1 MRVSLFLALRY
12 LSPFR
17 TGSLRRIQ
25 GAILSVGLSLVPLI
39 VVLQVSD
46 GMIQG
51 ITARILEVGTYHLQV
66 LSPSSGNSKEE
77 VTLLSELRKVKT
89 VISVTEESQGVGLA
103 YSRGGSAGVTIRAV
117 PPRAWEMD
125 KGFARFM
132 KMIEG
137 TFDLLDPGSAVLGAE
152 LASKLKIHVGDTL
165 KVVTPYSIEGDS
177 ILSRV
182 STFNVKGVVSSGYQ
196 ELDKLWLFISQ
207 ERSRILSPRASRKL
221 IGIKVENP
229 FQGLLPVVR
238 EVYRILPRS
247 YRVYTWEELES
258 SRYLSFRTTQYLLI
272 FIMALILAVA
282 SVNISSTL
290 ILLQIEKKDELAVL
304 KSMGLSSKQIIR
316 LFYYFGAWIGILGAL
331 VGVGIGLAMAVSINE
346 IIGGIEF
353 LLNNGWEI
361 LRWLLRTTGIV
372 VEGANIRILNP
383 QFYLEKIPI
392 VLDPFKVLGA
402 AFFTV
407 LLSVLASLLPA
418 RSAGRLRPLEVLVKH

>member
-1 MRVSLFLALRY
+1 
-12 LSPFR
+12 
-17 TGSLRRIQ
+17 
-25 GAILSVGLSLVPLI
+25 
-39 VVLQVSD
+39 
-46 GMIQG
+46 
-51 ITARILEVGTYHLQV
+51 
-66 LSPSSGNSKEE
+66 
-77 VTLLSELRKVKT
+77 
-89 VISVTEESQGVGLA
+89 
-103 YSRGGSAGVTIRAV
+103 
-117 PPRAWEMD
+117 
-125 KGFARFM
+125 
-132 KMIEG
+132 
-137 TFDLLDPGSAVLGAE
+137 
-152 LASKLKIHVGDTL
+152 
-165 KVVTPYSIEGDS
+165 
-177 ILSRV
+177 
-182 STFNVKGVVSSGYQ
+182 
-196 ELDKLWLFISQ
+196 
-207 ERSRILSPRASRKL
+207 
-221 IGIKVENP
+221 
-229 FQGLLPVVR
+229 
-238 EVYRILPRS
+238 
-247 YRVYTWEELES
+247 LES